1 MSYDVYV
8 GGDSYN
14 YTSNMR
20 RFFDDMGAHPISWV
34 GRDRKE
40 VGREIGEALRKIA
53 RLVKSNGGWST
64 LKMTYDAK
72 NGWGDVEG
80 ATRFLIYIWSACFE
94 EIPDTV
100 DVWY

>member
-8 GGDSYN
+8 GNQSFN
-14 YTSNMR
+14 YTTNMGL
-20 RFFDDMGAHPISWV
+20 FLQDFGAHPHDWAD
-34 GRDRKE
+34 RDRKE

-53 RLVKSNGGWST
+53 KLKKHDGGWQVLDILYS
-64 LKMTYDAK
+64 AP

-80 ATRFLIYIWSACFE
+80 ATRFLIHVWSACFE
-94 EIPDTV
+94 EISDTV